1 MVEIIKTTF
10 QLRRGYEAAWI
21 QNNPVLACGE
31 PGFVIDKNLLK
42 IGDGTTPWNELEYL
56 TEGQGGDYIF
66 TTNNKEDFPIIGNEN
81 LIYRAK
87 KDKKLYQWNSTD
99 QIYEL
104 LNGVEIT
111 FKDDEEMLIF
121 S

>member
-21 QNNPVLACGE
+21 KNNPVLACGE

-42 IGDGTTPWNELEYL
+42 IGDGITPWNELEYL
-56 TEGQGGDYIF
+56 TEGRDGDYVF
-66 TTNNKEDFPIIGNEN
+66 TANDKDEFPVTGDEN
-81 LIYRAK
+81 FIYRARK
-87 KDKKLYQWNSTD
+87 EKKLYQWNSKS
-99 QIYEL
+99 QAYEL
-104 LNGVEIT
+104 LNEVEIT
-111 FKDDEEMLIF
+111 FKEDEELIIF